1 MITETPNQ
9 NPDEQP
15 ILSLIQRIK
24 DNLFDPKFLTKD
36 QRMQCVEVLSGEALT
51 EAAIAQILKVSI
63 KTITRDIQALRERNA
78 QTPSVNFA
86 KQIIGE
92 LVHKAR
98 LHHGYLM
105 RLARNKEISGPAKVQ
120 AEFSAWRVLNEL
132 IERLQSLG
140 YLPQRPAQTEVTGDL
155 YHHLSDDSEKSI
167 EEIKKMVI
175 EIEVVSKESGEMSP
189 EVEEEIKR
197 LKDKIEKA
205 ELIQQVNKLSQKQQE
220 PKKDQEDQNDKQS
233 T

>member
-1 MITETPNQ
+1 MTTENPNQ
-9 NPDEQP
+9 TPEEQP

-24 DNLFDPKFLTKD
+24 DNLFDSKFLTKD
-36 QRMQCVEVLSGEALT
+36 QRIQCVEVLSGEALT

-78 QTPSVNFA
+78 LTPNINFA

-140 YLPQRPAQTEVTGDL
+140 YLPQRPTEITGDL

-167 EEIKKMVI
+167 EEIKKMII

-197 LKDKIEKA
+197 LKTKIEKA
-205 ELIQQVNKLSQKQQE
+205 EIVQQVNKLSQKQQE
-220 PKKDQEDQNDKQS
+220 PKQDKETQDDKQS
-233 T
+233 I

>member
-1 MITETPNQ
+1 MTTETPNQ
-9 NPDEQP
+9 TPDEQP

-24 DNLFDPKFLTKD
+24 NNLFDPKFLTKD
-36 QRMQCVEVLSGEALT
+36 QRIQCVEILSGEALT

-63 KTITRDIQALRERNA
+63 KTITRDVQALRERNA

-92 LVHKAR
+92 LIHKAR

-140 YLPQRPAQTEVTGDL
+140 YLPQRPTEITGDL
-155 YHHLSDDSEKSI
+155 YHHLSDDSEQSI
-167 EEIKKMVI
+167 EEIKKMII
-175 EIEVVSKESGEMSP
+175 EIEVVSKEAGEMSP
-189 EVEEEIKR
+189 DVEEEIKR
-197 LKDKIEKA
+197 LKAKIEKA
-205 ELIQQVNKLSQKQQE
+205 EIVHQVNKLSQKKQE
-220 PKKDQEDQNDKQS
+220 PKQEKENQDDK
-233 T
+233 

>member
-1 MITETPNQ
+1 MTTETPNQ
-9 NPDEQP
+9 SPEEQP

-36 QRMQCVEVLSGEALT
+36 QRIQCVEILSGEALT

-63 KTITRDIQALRERNA
+63 KTITRDIQAIRERNA
-78 QTPSVNFA
+78 LTPSVNFA
-86 KQIIGE
+86 KQIIGD

-140 YLPQRPAQTEVTGDL
+140 YLPRRPTEITGDL

-167 EEIKKMVI
+167 EEIKKMII

-197 LKDKIEKA
+197 LKAKIEKA
-205 ELIQQVNKLSQKQQE
+205 EIIQQVDKLSQKQDKE
-220 PKKDQEDQNDKQS
+220 NHDDKQS
-233 T
+233 I